1 MFSEEAQDRGSS
13 WLLGRQLE
21 KVPGSSKEVLLLRV
35 VRGRKRRAGEVVV
48 LQRILKQKAGTSR
61 TILSLLLLFFK
72 GRYRGRTRKLQ
83 TDAEGQKGQQL
94 AGFGIWRQMSS
105 TGKCANSGRLRQKT
119 SLEPF
124 ASPSCVT

>member
-1 MFSEEAQDRGSS
+1 MFPEEAQDRGSS

-35 VRGRKRRAGEVVV
+35 VGDRKRRTGEVV
-48 LQRILKQKAGTSR
+48 LQRILRQRVGTSR
-61 TILSLLLLFFK
+61 TILSLFLLFFK
-72 GRYRGRTRKLQ
+72 GRYRGRMRKLQ
-83 TDAEGQKGQQL
+83 TDAENQKGQQL
-94 AGFGIWRQMSS
+94 AGFGMWRQISS
-105 TGKCANSGRLRQKT
+105 TGECANSERLRQKT